1 MGDPMDDDEDLEL
14 TKGSKYIVTSLGS
27 REEPLVS
34 SGTFSGYVS
43 VGNGG
48 AIILELDKTHKKMAG
63 KSRIIPI
70 HMILAIDVVKQVAKE
85 DEDETEST
93 SRSYL

>member
-1 MGDPMDDDEDLEL
+1 MDDDEDLEL

-34 SGTFSGYVS
+34 TGTFEGYIS

-48 AIILELDKTHKKMAG
+48 AIILELDKTHKKLAG
-63 KSRIIPI
+63 KNRIIPV
-70 HMILAIDVVKQVAKE
+70 HMILAIDIIKQVKKE
-85 DEDETEST
+85 DEKETEST